1 MNVDTISSATIE
13 TSNSVN
19 QKTNVTTEK
28 KDDVKSFKD
37 ELAENKKVETAKSE
51 KVANDDK
58 TKLSSKEAVKAVA
71 TQNQENNSEIIS
83 QKENTNIIINNNAQN
98 ININENAVFTQQDNR
113 ALSNNEINE
122 KVLFTQQDNRALSN
136 NEKLINNTLSEL
148 NEKIMAINT
157 IQTGRIS
164 KTNSESD
171 INQLI
176 GINAEMKSLTMNDED
191 INFFLELTNA
201 NQTTT
206 AISGET
212 LAKNMVTFTE
222 NAKTEMIQKSVPVS
236 KALIDSLAESMQ
248 TNKPFRIDFDK
259 DVAVIMKVDK
269 NGVLSANFIPGNT
282 AVEAYL
288 RNNIGLLRQAFT
300 ENNLEYNELS
310 YSRNKNQEQQKQR
323 QNNKE
328 NDNE

>member
-13 TSNSVN
+13 TNNSVN
-19 QKTNVTTEK
+19 QKTNVTAEK

-37 ELAENKKVETAKSE
+37 ELAENKKVETTKSE
-51 KVANDDK
+51 KAANDDK

-71 TQNQENNSEIIS
+71 TQNQENNSEINS
-83 QKENTNIIINNNAQN
+83 QTQKENTNVIINNNAQN
-98 ININENAVFTQQDNR
+98 ININENGFFAQHDN
-113 ALSNNEINE
+113 
-122 KVLFTQQDNRALSN
+122 KTLSN

-164 KTNSESD
+164 KTNSETD
-171 INQLI
+171 INQLF

>member
-1 MNVDTISSATIE
+1 MNVDTISSTTIE
-13 TSNSVN
+13 TNNSIN
-19 QKTNVTTEK
+19 TKNNVTTEK
-28 KDDVKSFKD
+28 KDDIKSFKD

-51 KVANDDK
+51 KASEEEK

-71 TQNQENNSEIIS
+71 TQDKENNKEINA
-83 QKENTNIIINNNAQN
+83 QEKTNIITTNAQN
-98 ININENAVFTQQDNR
+98 ININEKSFLTQDNKTS
-113 ALSNNEINE
+113 L
-122 KVLFTQQDNRALSN
+122 
-136 NEKLINNTLSEL
+136 NEKLINNSLSEL
-148 NEKIMAINT
+148 NEKIAALNT
-157 IQTGRIS
+157 LQVGRIS
-164 KTNSESD
+164 KTNSD
-171 INQLI
+171 IN
-176 GINAEMKSLTMNDED
+176 INAEMKSLTMNDED
-191 INFFLELTNA
+191 INFFLELTNT
-201 NQTTT
+201 NQSVTG
-206 AISGET
+206 ISGET
-212 LAKNMVTFTE
+212 LTKNMITFTE
-222 NAKTEMIQKSVPVS
+222 NAKTEIIQKTVPVS
-236 KALIDSLAESMQ
+236 KTLIDSLAESMQ

-288 RNNIGLLRQAFT
+288 RNNIGLLKQAFT